1 MANMSIARRISD
13 TFPEGAMLRR
23 HPPPKQVSIEEL
35 VCAFKQTANHACM
48 HAYTYVMYVRTYVQ
62 VKRCAVLGLKLDI
75 STASSIQV
83 LTYV

>member
-1 MANMSIARRISD
+1 MIEEFMLMANMSIARRISD

-48 HAYTYVMYVRTYVQ
+48 HAYTYVMYVRMYVCTGKE
-62 VKRCAVLGLKLDI
+62 VCCVGA
-75 STASSIQV
+75 
-83 LTYV
+83 